1 MRSFIY
7 ILLVILLA
15 SCGGAEMSENAYAK
29 VYSEDQVQIKKENKS
44 ESQEFTTQEME
55 EYIEL
60 KLKDLIELQELLHN
74 PEVDD
79 EMKLYAKDMILK
91 ILPDESLLEAN
102 FLIKGY
108 KLKYPE
114 PSKLGGFDRKDKASW
129 DLILHLP
136 NDTLVSRIAPVNTD
150 TGTKLSFEVQVY

>member
-7 ILLVILLA
+7 ILLVVLLA

-29 VYSEDQVQIKKENKS
+29 VYSEDQALKEKKS
-44 ESQEFTTQEME
+44 ESQEFTTREME

-91 ILPDESLLEAN
+91 ILPEESLLQEN
-102 FLIKGY
+102 FIIKGY

-114 PSKLGGFDRKDKASW
+114 PSKLRGFDRKDKASW

-136 NDTLVSRIAPVNTD
+136 NDTLISRIAPVNTD